1 MTARK
6 KDVNGYFEIDANPIS
21 AVGVFDYTAASTRA
35 PGHETN
41 PHRIIKVYRPAEEL
55 SDPEALDSF
64 KLVPWVNDHTMLGN
78 PESDSALTAAEKKGV
93 HGTTGERVYFDKSD
107 RTMKANLRLWSPS
120 LDDAIAAGKKD
131 LSLGY
136 RCVYDFTPGEFEG
149 KRYDAIQRRLRG
161 NHLASVDFGRMGKGV
176 SVLDHA
182 TFTFDSADL
191 REVQPMPKAT
201 RRIVLAAKLGVA
213 VDALAATLC
222 MDKAEP
228 AALAAWNAEMD
239 AEVLPAPVDPNT
251 PPGDTSKLPVNPNA
265 PPAVPDTKFAAAVEM
280 VKSVIG
286 PVAEL
291 QTALATLSATPMH
304 PTAPPAVQDPLD
316 PPDDSVMD
324 SATIIDPATGKPK
337 MNAKTPTAALAAC
350 DSAIKALKATSA
362 AAHKT
367 LPAGTTAPAELVALD
382 AAIVQAETTHAAA
395 VEASKTGTVAVST
408 TALDAALVRLGEV
421 ETKLATVTDA
431 KPITFADVAK
441 QIAARDALAK
451 QVSPFVG
458 SFDASEM
465 DENAVAVYAA
475 DKLEL
480 KAPAGSELAYV
491 KGYLSNRST
500 PEAARPASAFA
511 LDAGTKP
518 SSRAADFIAGKTEA
532 AA

>member
-6 KDVNGYFEIDANPIS
+6 TDCNGYFEIDANPIS
-21 AVGVFDYTAASTRA
+21 RVGVFDYTAASTRS
-35 PGHETN
+35 PGWESN
-41 PHRIIKVYRPAEEL
+41 PHKLVKVYRPEEEL

-78 PESDSALTAAEKKGV
+78 PAHDAGLTPAEKKGV
-93 HGTTGERVYFDKSD
+93 HGTTGERVFFDKSD
-107 RTMKANLRLWSPS
+107 RTMKANLRLWSPT
-120 LDDAIAAGKKD
+120 LDDAIDAGKKD

-191 REVQPMPKAT
+191 KEVQPMPKAT

-228 AALAAWNAEMD
+228 AALAAWNLEMD
-239 AEVLPAPVDPNT
+239 AEVMSATKDAPPENTDTPNT
-251 PPGDTSKLPVNPNA
+251 N
-265 PPAVPDTKFAAAVEM
+265 FAAAVEM

-291 QTALATLSATPMH
+291 QTALAALSATPMH
-304 PTAPPAVQDPLD
+304 NSAAPDPLD

-337 MNAKTPTAALAAC
+337 MNAKTPAAALAAC
-350 DSAIKALKATSA
+350 DSAIKALKGTSA
-362 AAHKT
+362 AAHKA
-367 LPAGTTAPAELVALD
+367 LPAGTAAPAELVALD
-382 AAIVQAETTHAAA
+382 AAIVQAETTYTAAM
-395 VEASKTGTVAVST
+395 EANKTAPAAST
-408 TALDAALVRLGEV
+408 TALDAALTRLGEV
-421 ETKLATVTDA
+421 ENKLTALDSAA
-431 KPITFADVAK
+431 KPLTFADVAK
-441 QIAARDALAK
+441 QIAARDTLAK

-458 SFDASEM
+458 SFDHADM
-465 DENAVAVYAA
+465 TAADVAKYAC

-480 KAPAGSELAYV
+480 KAPEGSELAYLT
-491 KGYLSNRST
+491 GFLTNRST
-500 PEAARPASAFA
+500 PESVRPASAFA
-511 LDAGTKP
+511 LDAAVKP
-518 SSRAADFIAGKTEA
+518 SSRAADFIAGKAEA
-532 AA
+532 A